1 MLATPSSDVKPKSV
15 IQYKSIYVISAKL
28 MTFHQCS
35 VKKQKVKLFLGDCFH
50 KNTNKV
56 STSRFEVDHQAVGK
70 AGDDDDGSDDG
81 GDDGGGDDDDGGDHQ
96 VAESAGTRIH
106 L

>member
-1 MLATPSSDVKPKSV
+1 MSSRPNWWLS
-15 IQYKSIYVISAKL
+15 
-28 MTFHQCS
+28 TS
-35 VKKQKVKLFLGDCFH
+35 VKNKKWNFFLEDCFH

-70 AGDDDDGSDDG
+70 AGGDDDNGGDDDGSDDG

>member
-1 MLATPSSDVKPKSV
+1 MSSRPNWWLS
-15 IQYKSIYVISAKL
+15 
-28 MTFHQCS
+28 TS
-35 VKKQKVKLFLGDCFH
+35 VKKQKVKLFLEDCFH

-56 STSRFEVDHQAVGK
+56 STSRFEVDDQAVGK
-70 AGDDDDGSDDG
+70 AGGDDDNGGDDDGSDDG